1 MEPDWL
7 AKDESVDARI
17 RQHFEHCE
25 SLEDRAF
32 AVTLI
37 GQLGDDV
44 LGRVSTE
51 AELALLKDPMGS
63 F

>member
-1 MEPDWL
+1 MTHPERLFLYLP
-7 AKDESVDARI
+7 
-17 RQHFEHCE
+17 FEH
-25 SLEDRAF
+25 SEDPQDQAL